1 MMGAM
6 AVASTAFAYTVTP
19 SEGWQPQIENKVV
32 ISFDD
37 AVTIVKADAPLVSY
51 NIGVNNETLNCNR
64 GMELQADGN
73 NLVLA
78 FTRADEWTLKPGLGK
93 PFTSMSSMTGG
104 KTMGDPCPIEFTIP
118 AGSYQVAGVDG
129 EALTISYLL
138 STEKPAVS
146 FDYNVTP
153 AEGWQQQ
160 IENKIVFSF
169 DAPVGIVKADAPLV
183 SYNIGVNNETLN
195 CNRGMELQ
203 ADGNNLVLA
212 FTRADEWTLKPGL
225 GKPFTSMSSMTGGKT
240 MGDPCPIEFT
250 IPAGAFTVDGEA
262 NTEPIVV
269 KYTLSTEDP
278 NPATANVTASP
289 AEGVLAEPTKIFNFA
304 FEGEI
309 ASSNYDFVTVE
320 CMTTAG
326 VKTFTGSE
334 QYLSTEILLSP
345 NMTVTCAKNVEIGAT
360 GVFSADQTDPLA
372 AGDVIF
378 TIPAGTYTLNGEPGP
393 EVKITYTLEAE
404 PEPEAK
410 TTITPEA
417 DSHNAALPEVVI
429 NFGEGK
435 VPAWTSGS
443 PSIYWNGLPGSNAAG
458 KYFSLTNG
466 AAKEGY
472 KCEYSVRDNSLVIT
486 MPNEGITP
494 GMYEF
499 SISNYTVNE
508 KAGEKL
514 SFNIYVDE
522 PNMENAQALEFTVDP
537 ATNAIQPNSIQNL
550 VLTFAEGSNAVLV
563 KPFKGGIS
571 YSLESA
577 EDAVTSVDNWF
588 NGYVFGN
595 NRAEGN
601 KVYFG
606 NTSAIPNPNGKTN
619 LWIHF
624 SEGTFMVDGV
634 YNEAVTLEYYLAAP
648 EYFDY
653 DAEPAAGS
661 TTWSL
666 DFMSLEFFDVDTEE
680 MTFEL
685 AEDAK
690 GQLKRNG
697 AVMENYDVLLNVY
710 ENFLQM
716 MVVDSATQEEAAV
729 MEPGHYQVVIP
740 AGSFFIDGLGNSEIS
755 LAYEIAYQEAAFTAN
770 PENGATVRGISSV
783 ELTFEDDV
791 EIEALEAA
799 TYVMLGGA
807 KINAEYV
814 GEGNKLTVSLD
825 TPVYAS
831 YNEETGNYS
840 WTGEKNFII
849 PEGFFTIFGR
859 EAAQI
864 ELTYNFDYN
873 VALPTFDFTVN
884 PEEGTVEELEG
895 EFVLSFYNAK
905 TRADISAGAMIEGVQ
920 LLRNG
925 EAVENVEVM
934 AGMMFGGDCYE
945 MQVSLFDEEYNT
957 LLLTEEGTYTLVIPA
972 GAFTSYGVENEEIR
986 LTYKVDKSVN
996 VEGLAADGV
1005 KVTVYDAQGRIILKD
1020 ADAKELNSLKGLFIV
1035 NGKKQIRK

>member
-6 AVASTAFAYTVTP
+6 AVASTAFAYEVTP
-19 SEGWQPQIENKVV
+19 AAGWQSEIAQVQFTFDEAVEVV
-32 ISFDD
+32 TKD
-37 AVTIVKADAPLVSY
+37 ATVINY
-51 NIGVNNETLNCNR
+51 NVGVDNETLNCTR
-64 GMELQADGN
+64 GTELVADGN
-73 NLVLA
+73 
-78 FTRADEWTLKPGLGK
+78 TLTITMNRGALTPGKAK
-93 PFTSMSSMTGG
+93 PFNSMASMSGG
-104 KTMGDPCPIEFTIP
+104 KTLGDPCPIEFIIP
-118 AGSYQVAGVDG
+118 GTAYTVGGVAGEELKV
-129 EALTISYLL
+129 SYTL
-138 STEKPAVS
+138 STEKPVVS
-146 FDYNVTP
+146 FDYTVEP
-153 AEGWQQQ
+153 AEGWQKEIAQ
-160 IENKIVFSF
+160 VSFSF
-169 DAPVGIVKADAPLV
+169 GGEVGVVTNDATSID
-183 SYNIGVNNETLN
+183 YNIGVTNETLN
-195 CNRGMELQ
+195 CTRGTELV
-203 ADGNNLVLA
+203 ADGN
-212 FTRADEWTLKPGL
+212 TLTITMNRGALTPGKA
-225 GKPFTSMSSMTGGKT
+225 KPFNSMASMSGGKT
-240 MGDPCPIEFT
+240 LGDPCPIEFT

-309 ASSNYDFVTVE
+309 ASANYDFVTVE

-334 QYLSTEILLSP
+334 QYLSTEIFQSP

-458 KYFSLTNG
+458 KYFSLTNN
-466 AAKEGY
+466 AAGEGY
-472 KCEYSVRDNSLVIT
+472 KCAYSVRDNSLVIT
-486 MPNEGITP
+486 IPNEGITP

-508 KAGEKL
+508 EAGEKL

-537 ATNAIQPNSIQNL
+537 ATNAVQPNSIKNL

-577 EDAVTSVDNWF
+577 EDAVTNVDNWF
-588 NGYVFGN
+588 NGYVFGD

-755 LAYEIAYQEAAFTAN
+755 LAYEIAYQEAEFTAN

-884 PEEGTVEELEG
+884 PEEGTVKELEG

-957 LLLTEEGTYTLVIPA
+957 LILTEEGTYTLVIPA

>member
-6 AVASTAFAYTVTP
+6 VVTTTAFAADFTVSP
-19 SEGWQPQIENKVV
+19 SQGWINPE
-32 ISFDD
+32 
-37 AVTIVKADAPLVSY
+37 
-51 NIGVNNETLNCNR
+51 E
-64 GMELQADGN
+64 
-73 NLVLA
+73 
-78 FTRADEWTLKPGLGK
+78 
-93 PFTSMSSMTGG
+93 
-104 KTMGDPCPIEFTIP
+104 
-118 AGSYQVAGVDG
+118 QV
-129 EALTISYLL
+129 
-138 STEKPAVS
+138 
-146 FDYNVTP
+146 
-153 AEGWQQQ
+153 
-160 IENKIVFSF
+160 NKIVLTFDGEVAPNVDPKYGYYYVVDVEATLEDGTTYTNNLSATFEGNTITYETRSNTYLAIGQKKVFATGQTKGLAEGPLTFKIPEGAYTVNGEAGPAIELNYLLAAEKPVQSF
-169 DAPVGIVKADAPLV
+169 DFTVSPTQGWINPEEQVNKIVLTFDGEVTPNVDPKYGYYYVVDVEA
-183 SYNIGVNNETLN
+183 TL
-195 CNRGMELQ
+195 E
-203 ADGNNLVLA
+203 DGTAYTNNLSATFEGNTITYETRSNTYLA
-212 FTRADEWTLKPGL
+212 IGQKKVFATGQTKGL
-225 GKPFTSMSSMTGGKT
+225 GEGPLTFKIPESSYCVNGEPG
-240 MGDPCPIEFT
+240 PAIELNYLLAAEA
-250 IPAGAFTVDGEA
+250 PASG
-262 NTEPIVV
+262 
-269 KYTLSTEDP
+269 
-278 NPATANVTASP
+278 ANVTASP

-309 ASSNYDFVTVE
+309 ASANYDFVTVE

-334 QYLSTEILLSP
+334 QYLSTEIFQSP

-458 KYFSLTNG
+458 KYFSLTNN
-466 AAKEGY
+466 AAGEGY
-472 KCEYSVRDNSLVIT
+472 KCAYSVRDNSLVIT
-486 MPNEGITP
+486 IPNEGITP

-508 KAGEKL
+508 EAGEKL

-537 ATNAIQPNSIQNL
+537 ATNAVQPNSIKNL

-577 EDAVTSVDNWF
+577 EDAVTNVDNWF
-588 NGYVFGN
+588 NGYVFGD

-755 LAYEIAYQEAAFTAN
+755 LAYEIAYQEAEFTAN

-895 EFVLSFYNAK
+895 EFILSFYNAK

-957 LLLTEEGTYTLVIPA
+957 LILTEEGTYTLVIPA